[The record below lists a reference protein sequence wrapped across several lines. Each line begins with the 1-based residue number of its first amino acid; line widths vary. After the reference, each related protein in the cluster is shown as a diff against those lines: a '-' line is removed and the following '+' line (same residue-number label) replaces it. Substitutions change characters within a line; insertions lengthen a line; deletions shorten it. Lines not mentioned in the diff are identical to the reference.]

1 MADSHAGHQ
10 QADEQAEAGRK
21 RLPVHLD
28 PSQGE
33 KTQFKKGQ
41 SGNPAGR
48 KKGQRLLSTE
58 IQRMM
63 DDPKFIER
71 LSAGI
76 KQRTGIDPALDPE
89 FQGTPMKAIITVAL
103 IESMNPNIH
112 PDTRNKARTWVG
124 KFGYGTKIDVTSEG
138 ERVAVAP
145 LIISTIKPRDL
156 DDDSIP
162 PVEAEA
168 S

>member
-1 MADSHAGHQ
+1 
-10 QADEQAEAGRK
+10 
-21 RLPVHLD
+21 
-28 PSQGE
+28 
-33 KTQFKKGQ
+33 
-41 SGNPAGR
+41 
-48 KKGQRLLSTE
+48 
-58 IQRMM
+58 MM
-63 DDPKFIER
+63 NDPKFIDR
-71 LSAGI
+71 LSEGI
-76 KQRTGIDPALDPE
+76 KAKTGIDPAIDPE

-124 KFGYGTKIDVTSEG
+124 KFGYGTKVDVTSDG

-156 DDDSIP
+156 DDDP
-162 PVEAEA
+162 TTPVEAEA